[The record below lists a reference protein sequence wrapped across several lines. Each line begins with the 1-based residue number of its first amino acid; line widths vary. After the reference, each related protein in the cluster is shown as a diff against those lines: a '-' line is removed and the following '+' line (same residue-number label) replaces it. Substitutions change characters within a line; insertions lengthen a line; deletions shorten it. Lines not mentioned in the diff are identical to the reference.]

1 MSSWIGYLINMKVSL
16 VLNGKQLFYTA
27 TSKKIVAT
35 AHWLNKR
42 WSGIQVKN
50 DNSLFV
56 IIKYVISPNPCH
68 HLFSVSLFT
77 NPLLWKHYFIKFKPS
92 LTVRLWYITL
102 FMISCFRFVIV
113 SPSFLANTKET
124 HKENNAQQRELC
136 ECKYF
141 NTHPRKDFFSL
152 RQFPYLLCY
161 PACIHKKHINNV
173 EITK

>member
-16 VLNGKQLFYTA
+16 VLNGKQLFHTA

-113 SPSFLANTKET
+113 SPSFLAITKET
-124 HKENNAQQRELC
+124 HKENNALHSQTNFVNVNILILTLGKTFFLLANFLTCYVIQHAYIR
-136 ECKYF
+136 
-141 NTHPRKDFFSL
+141 NT
-152 RQFPYLLCY
+152 
-161 PACIHKKHINNV
+161 
-173 EITK
+173 